1 MTKKNSSD
9 LMHADTRCTARRRNG
24 EPCRNWAM
32 LGTNVC
38 RMHGGAAPQV
48 RRRAQQRILE
58 ASDKA
63 AARLVEIMQ
72 DPKVPYAVQLAAA
85 RDLLDRAQLAGKQ
98 EIEMGVTVSLLE
110 RNIEAAFVYDLDDD
124 AVTELPDE
132 PDDTPDYSAEE
143 AAADAAM
150 EERQAARA
158 RRQRKTGNPAPRTAA
173 ERGAQ
178 QPKPVQTGPQ
188 VRKGMRTR

>member
-1 MTKKNSSD
+1 MPKKNSSD
-9 LMHADTRCTARRRNG
+9 LMHADTRRTARRRNG

-63 AARLVEIMQ
+63 AARLVELMQ
-72 DPKVPYAVQLAAA
+72 DTNVPYAVQLAAA
-85 RDLLDRAQLAGKQ
+85 RDLLDRAQLAGRQ

-110 RNIEAAFVYDLDDD
+110 RNIDAALVYDLDDD
-124 AVTELPDE
+124 AVTELPD
-132 PDDTPDYSAEE
+132 DKPDYTDED

-150 EERQAARA
+150 EEREAARA
-158 RRQRKTGNPAPRTAA
+158 RRKRLTGNPAPRTEA
-173 ERGAQ
+173 ERRAER
-178 QPKPVQTGPQ
+178 PTS
-188 VRKGMRTR
+188 VRDSARVSTARRKR

>member
-1 MTKKNSSD
+1 MVKKSSSD
-9 LMHADTRCTARRRNG
+9 LMHAETRCTARRRNG

-63 AARLVEIMQ
+63 AARLVELMQ
-72 DPKVPYAVQLAAA
+72 DTKVPYAVQLAAA
-85 RDLLDRAQLAGKQ
+85 RDLLDRAQLAGRQ

-110 RNIEAAFVYDLDDD
+110 RNIDAALVYDLDDD
-124 AVTELPDE
+124 AVTEPE
-132 PDDTPDYSAEE
+132 DDRPDYTDED

-150 EERQAARA
+150 EEREAARA
-158 RRQRKTGNPAPRTAA
+158 RRKRKTGNPAPRTEA
-173 ERGAQ
+173 ERSAERPMSVRDGAR
-178 QPKPVQTGPQ
+178 VSTA
-188 VRKGMRTR
+188 RTQR

>member
-1 MTKKNSSD
+1 MPKKNSSD
-9 LMHADTRCTARRRNG
+9 PMHADTRCTARRRNG

-63 AARLVEIMQ
+63 AARLVELMQ
-72 DPKVPYAVQLAAA
+72 DTKVPYAVQLAAA
-85 RDLLDRAQLAGKQ
+85 RDLLDRAQLAGRQ

-110 RNIEAAFVYDLDDD
+110 RNIDAALVYDLDDD
-124 AVTELPDE
+124 AVTELE
-132 PDDTPDYSAEE
+132 DDRPDYTEDD

-150 EERQAARA
+150 EEREAARA
-158 RRQRKTGNPAPRTAA
+158 RRKRKTGNPAPRTEA
-173 ERGAQ
+173 ERSAERPTSVRDGAR
-178 QPKPVQTGPQ
+178 VSTAR
-188 VRKGMRTR
+188 RKR

>member
-1 MTKKNSSD
+1 MPKKNSSD

-63 AARLVEIMQ
+63 AARLVELMQ
-72 DPKVPYAVQLAAA
+72 DTKVPYAVQLAAA
-85 RDLLDRAQLAGKQ
+85 RDLLDRAQLAGRQ
-98 EIEMGVTVSLLE
+98 GIEMGVTVSLLE
-110 RNIEAAFVYDLDDD
+110 RNIDAALVYDLDDD
-124 AVTELPDE
+124 AVTELE
-132 PDDTPDYSAEE
+132 DDRPDYTAED
-143 AAADAAM
+143 AAADAAL
-150 EERQAARA
+150 EEREAARA
-158 RRQRKTGNPAPRTAA
+158 RRKRRTGNPAPRTEA
-173 ERGAQ
+173 ERSAERVTSVRDGAR
-178 QPKPVQTGPQ
+178 VSTAR
-188 VRKGMRTR
+188 RKR

>member
-1 MTKKNSSD
+1 MSKKNSSD

-63 AARLVEIMQ
+63 AARLVELMQ
-72 DPKVPYAVQLAAA
+72 DTKVPYAVQLAAA
-85 RDLLDRAQLAGKQ
+85 RDLLDRAQLAGRQ
-98 EIEMGVTVSLLE
+98 EIEMGVTVSVLE

-132 PDDTPDYSAEE
+132 PDSASDYSAEE
-143 AAADAAM
+143 AAADAAL
-150 EERQAARA
+150 EEREAARA
-158 RRQRKTGNPAPRTAA
+158 RRKRKTGNPAPRTEA
-173 ERGAQ
+173 ERSAERPPSVRGGAR
-178 QPKPVQTGPQ
+178 VSSGR
-188 VRKGMRTR
+188 RKR